1 MSLKTILAA
10 TAIATTALAAPA
22 AWAADNAVGLFQVC
36 YMVGGNMPGAPAVNL
51 YLAVNTPAQSVTGAG
66 QITQITQTTNPPLN
80 EPTNVTGNYSVM
92 TVKPNNTHIQVR
104 LTGYPPVNWPPQGG
118 IGPVIPANLD
128 MIMVLTKD
136 WKDGDA
142 QYQYRSGL
150 TSDWTKIA
158 SAPVKQVACNQ
169 PK

>member
-10 TAIATTALAAPA
+10 GTIAAAALAASA
-22 AWAADNAVGLFQVC
+22 AHAADNAVGLFQVC

-51 YLAVNTPAQSVTGAG
+51 HLAVNTPAQSVNGAG
-66 QITQITQTTNPPLN
+66 MITQATNPPLH
-80 EPTNVTGNYSVM
+80 ESTTVSGNYSVM
-92 TVKPNNTHIQVR
+92 TVMPNNTHIQVR
-104 LTGYPPVNWPPQGG
+104 LTGYPPVNWPPNGG
-118 IGPVIPANLD
+118 VGPVIPANLD

-136 WKDGDA
+136 WKGGDA

-150 TSDWTKIA
+150 TADWTKIA

-169 PK
+169 PQ